1 MHMKLTR
8 PRSVAVTALAGIVA
22 CVLAV
27 MVLGSCQQ
35 FFTTSLAEA
44 LARDPDSLVPD
55 VDASNAADLAELAQN
70 DPAMA
75 MSVLDGI
82 NDAMAGASAADQVML
97 RTAAV
102 DAAASASGI
111 GPAVLSV
118 ADQLAAA
125 DESEIIGIMDQTLAG
140 LGNLEEAADGL
151 LLALP
156 DPADTVAFDAFV
168 AAADPGQLAVAALTL
183 MASEAASDPD
193 GIELYIDGIDP
204 DNPVGE
210 SQILAI
216 ALATAAAAQYEA
228 EGGDDELASMLASL
242 NLTTK

>member
-1 MHMKLTR
+1 MRLTR
-8 PRSVAVTALAGIVA
+8 PSSPAVDALAGIVA

-35 FFTTSLAEA
+35 FFTTSLAEV
-44 LARDPDSLVPD
+44 LARDPDSLVPE
-55 VDASNAADLAELAQN
+55 VDASNAADLAALAQN

-82 NDAMAGASAADQVML
+82 NDAMAGASAADQVLL

-118 ADQLAAA
+118 ADQLAKAEDDAA
-125 DESEIIGIMDQTLAG
+125 MITIMDQTLSG
-140 LGNLEEAADGL
+140 LGNLEEAASGL
-151 LLALP
+151 LSALP
-156 DPADTVAFDAFV
+156 DPTDTIAFDAFV

-183 MASEAASDPD
+183 MASEAALDPA
-193 GIELYIDGIDP
+193 GIESYMNSVDP
-204 DNPVGE
+204 ENPVGD

-216 ALATAAAAQYEA
+216 ALATAAATQYEE
-228 EGGDDELASMLASL
+228 EGGGGDLASMLASL
-242 NLTTK
+242 NLTI

>member
-1 MHMKLTR
+1 MILKR
-8 PRSVAVTALAGIVA
+8 PGSTTGIVFAGIVA
-22 CVLAV
+22 SVLTV

-35 FFTTSLAEA
+35 FFTTSLAES
-44 LARDPDSLVPD
+44 LARDPDSLVPE
-55 VDASNAADLAELAQN
+55 VDASNAAELVELAQN
-70 DPAMA
+70 DPDLA

-82 NDAMAGASAADQVML
+82 NDAMAGASAADQVLL

-118 ADQLAAA
+118 ADQLAEA

-183 MASEAASDPD
+183 MASEAALDQD
-193 GIELYIDGIDP
+193 GIELYIEGIDP

-216 ALATAAAAQYEA
+216 ALATAAAEQYEL
-228 EGGDDELASMLASL
+228 EGGGDELASMLASL
-242 NLTTK
+242 NLTTN

>member
-1 MHMKLTR
+1 MKLTR